1 MLSLGI
7 LAVIVLCISGIV
19 WRRRRRWHAYTS
31 TDAPGAIPRESLAL
45 RAFAHGNACLAEGRF
60 PEAIDLEL
68 VRWADAYKHEIRAL
82 EGLCKGA
89 PSTWQ
94 PGLASSDMAAVATT

>member
-1 MLSLGI
+1 MSDAILDKLSKFIELKAQYETLVLEQYVVTDQVI
-7 LAVIVLCISGIV
+7 ALATTARL
-19 WRRRRRWHAYTS
+19 
-31 TDAPGAIPRESLAL
+31 
-45 RAFAHGNACLAEGRF
+45 
-60 PEAIDLEL
+60 EAIDLEL
-68 VRWADAYKHEIRAL
+68 VRWEDAYKHEIRAL

>member
-1 MLSLGI
+1 MSDAILEKLSKFVELKAQYET
-7 LAVIVLCISGIV
+7 LVLEQYVVTDQVIASATTARL
-19 WRRRRRWHAYTS
+19 
-31 TDAPGAIPRESLAL
+31 
-45 RAFAHGNACLAEGRF
+45 
-60 PEAIDLEL
+60 EAIDLEL